1 MSIFKRKKTEIKP
14 CPTYYK
20 YMFAKS
26 FFHGARRG
34 VSMGVMEG
42 RRQVRNYMNGAW
54 WNNDPKASAR
64 NILRNWGAL

>member
-1 MSIFKRKKTEIKP
+1 MNFFKRKKAELKP
-14 CPTYYK
+14 CPTFNK

-26 FFHGARRG
+26 FFHGARSG

-54 WNNDPKASAR
+54 DINEPVSTAKA
-64 NILRNWGAL
+64 ILRNWGAL